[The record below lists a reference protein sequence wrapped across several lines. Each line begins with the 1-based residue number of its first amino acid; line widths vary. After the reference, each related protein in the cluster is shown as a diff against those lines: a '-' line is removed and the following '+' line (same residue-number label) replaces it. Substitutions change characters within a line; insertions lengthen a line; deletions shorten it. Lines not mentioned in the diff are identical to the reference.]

1 MQMICP
7 KCGTTNESG
16 ARFCANCGAPLATE
30 KKDEAAESD
39 STPKQA
45 AEPTLQPNSAL
56 GTQGAPA
63 QEPASEATP
72 EPEATPETASI
83 PVPEAAPKAAATAK
97 DWGAATKTKL
107 AALGKK
113 QKAVLAGV
121 CAVAVVAIVAMAL
134 LMNAG
139 PSESDVKALISE
151 SHATISAGSSRY
163 STPGDFNLKSVKIL
177 GKTKSDLG
185 RNGVSLLGY
194 NISEGWSVDLEVV
207 YANNDAE
214 LTKRGN
220 VYVVKANGD
229 WAFISFS
236 PSSLDTTGTKVTSGV
251 DEEKLVSNISS
262 VLSEA
267 SNNSTSLQKI
277 YADGS
282 FKIKKQQLDSEH
294 GTDTVTI
301 ACKKSTAYSEA
312 QGTVTA
318 TFSYGTSGWELKS
331 ARASKNAAKVSYQKL
346 VGTWN
351 GEFKQQWE
359 RSCFAGKA
367 NPLKVNITKV
377 DESTGQIEG
386 TFDCVAHNHAR
397 ASNSEDSDAGDQVLT
412 EQAFS
417 MALPITSAD
426 TGTTYLSD
434 DYERSQDASGT
445 VTLTLTFGGE
455 DGASAQV
462 ETDYEAGGLF
472 NWADYNDCYTL
483 TKAK

>member
-1 MQMICP
+1 MQMNCP
-7 KCGTTNESG
+7 KCGTTNESD
-16 ARFCANCGAPLATE
+16 ARFCANCGAPLTE
-30 KKDEAAESD
+30 EQKSAEVTLASA
-39 STPKQA
+39 SVP
-45 AEPTLQPNSAL
+45 EPTPQPAVSS
-56 GTQGAPA
+56 GSQEAPT
-63 QEPASEATP
+63 QEPASKSEGVAEAM
-72 EPEATPETASI
+72 
-83 PVPEAAPKAAATAK
+83 AAAK
-97 DWGAATKTKL
+97 GWAAAIKTKL
-107 AALGKK
+107 AELTKK
-113 QKAVLAGV
+113 QKAALAGV

-163 STPGDFNLKSVKIL
+163 SAPGDFNLKSVKIL

-236 PSSLDTTGTKVTSGV
+236 PSSLDTTGTKVTAGV

-267 SNNSTSLQKI
+267 SNNSATLQKI
-277 YADGS
+277 YEDGS
-282 FKIKKQQLDSEH
+282 FKIKKQQLDSER

-301 ACKKSTAYSEA
+301 ACKKSTSYSEA

-331 ARASKNAAKVSYQKL
+331 ARASENAAKVSYQKL

-386 TFDCVAHNHAR
+386 TFDCVAHNHSK